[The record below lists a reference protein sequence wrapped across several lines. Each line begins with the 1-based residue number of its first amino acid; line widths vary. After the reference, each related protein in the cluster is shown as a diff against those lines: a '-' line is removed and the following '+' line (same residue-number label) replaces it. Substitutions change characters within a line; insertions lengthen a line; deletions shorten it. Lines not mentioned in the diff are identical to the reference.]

1 MKNMLIYNVK
11 EINMNDT
18 QALSSEVDIR
28 RKKIE
33 DLIERGE
40 IPYKDKFDRT
50 CTIDEARNKVG
61 ERVKIAGRIIFKR
74 VMGKFGFIQ
83 IRDLKAKIQV
93 SVGRNELNEE
103 DYDFYKKMIDIA
115 DFVGV
120 EGEVYL
126 TQTGEVTVRCEK
138 IVLLS
143 KTLRPLP
150 EKFHGLSDTETI
162 YRQRYLDLI
171 SNENSRKVF
180 LTRSKVVSFLRRYL
194 EDNGFIEVETPILQ
208 TSVSGASA
216 KPFFTHH
223 NALDLECNLRIA
235 KECWLKQCISA
246 GFDRVFEVGK
256 DFRNEGMDTTHLQE
270 FTQVEWYA
278 SYWNYEDNI
287 NFFHKLILQL
297 LNECLGTTKVNY
309 QGKEIDFAQEWER
322 IDYVAKMNELLGF
335 EFLDISDVDEFKAKV
350 VKKGLYSL
358 KELDECKTVRT
369 LIDYIYKRHI
379 RNLVVNPT
387 IIYNY
392 PAVLMPLARRNDKD
406 ARIVDAFQVV
416 AGGAELVK
424 AYSELVDPKIQR
436 KLLIEQLQEKALGDE
451 ETMDVDEDF
460 LLSMEHGMPP
470 ISGLGF
476 GIDRFLQ
483 FIFDLPNIRDTVLF
497 PTMR

>member
-1 MKNMLIYNVK
+1 MQETQMLSN
-11 EINMNDT
+11 
-18 QALSSEVDIR
+18 EVDIR
-28 RKKIE
+28 RKKID
-33 DLIERGE
+33 DLKALGE
-40 IPYKDKFDRT
+40 IPYKEKFERT
-50 CTIDEARNKVG
+50 CTIAEAREKVG

-83 IRDLKAKIQV
+83 IRDINAKIQV
-93 SVGRNELNEE
+93 SVGRNELDEQA
-103 DYDFYKKMIDIA
+103 YDFYKKMIDIA

-138 IVLLS
+138 ITLLS

-150 EKFHGLSDTETI
+150 EKFHGLNDTETI

-171 SNENSRKVF
+171 TNEKSRQVF
-180 LTRSKVVSFLRRYL
+180 LTRSKIESFIRRYL
-194 EDNGFIEVETPILQ
+194 EDNGFIEVETPVLQ

-223 NALDLECNLRIA
+223 NALDIECNLRIA
-235 KECWLKQCISA
+235 TETWLKQCISA
-246 GFDRVFEVGK
+246 GFDRVFEMGK
-256 DFRNEGMDTTHLQE
+256 DFRNEGMDPSHLQE

-278 SYWNYEDNI
+278 SYWNFEDNI
-287 NFFHKLILQL
+287 KFFYELVNKMLK
-297 LNECLGTTKVNY
+297 ECLGTTKVTY
-309 QGKEIDFAQEWER
+309 QGQEIEFASQWPRINYVER
-322 IDYVAKMNELLGF
+322 MNEILGF
-335 EFLDISDVDEFKAKV
+335 DCLAEEDVDAFKKKV
-350 VKKGLYSL
+350 VERGLYTYGDL
-358 KELDECKTVRT
+358 EECKTVRT
-369 LIDYIYKRHI
+369 LIDYIYKRKI
-379 RNLVVNPT
+379 RADIVNPT

-392 PAVLMPLARRNDKD
+392 PGVLVPLARRNDKD
-406 ARIVDAFQVV
+406 SRVADMFQVV

-424 AYSELVDPKIQR
+424 AYSELVDPVLQR
-436 KLLIEQLQEKALGDE
+436 QLLEKQLEEKAMGDE

-476 GIDRFLQ
+476 GIDRFVQ

-497 PTMR
+497 PLMK